1 MNDQQTHATS
11 TLSSPEHW
19 VKQHGDYLFRFAMGK
34 LRDEATAEDAVQ
46 ETLLAALQGQN
57 KFSGEAAERTWLVGI
72 LKHKIVDLIRKKVRE
87 PTLLNVDEPMEF
99 GQDEVTEAMFDET
112 NHWAAPCQDWGNPDK
127 VLEQKRF
134 WKILNECLKRLPPRL
149 AMLYS
154 LREISG
160 MDTESICKDLNISS
174 TNSWVMLHR
183 ARLGLKECFEIHWL
197 GSVQEGAG

>member
-1 MNDQQTHATS
+1 MNDQKSASTS
-11 TLSSPEHW
+11 KLSSPEQW
-19 VKQHGDYLFRFAMGK
+19 MAQHGDYLFRFAMAK
-34 LRDEATAEDAVQ
+34 LRDEHMAEDALQ

-57 KFSGEAAERTWLVGI
+57 KFSGDAAERTWLVGI

-99 GQDEVTEAMFDET
+99 GQDEATEAMFDET
-112 NHWAAPCQDWGNPDK
+112 SHWAVPCQDWGDPDK

-134 WKILNECLKRLPPRL
+134 WKILNECLKRLPPQL

-160 MDTESICKDLNISS
+160 MDTEEICKDLDISP

-183 ARLGLKECFEIHWL
+183 ARLGLKQCFEIRWL
-197 GSVQEGAG
+197 GGVQEGAR